1 METEI
6 LRHIPAD
13 IHNHSTLSPDGCDEP
28 MRMAERACGLGIKH
42 FALTD
47 HIECEKLESWDYAG
61 AIARSHDVFL
71 EIQIQLCVCI
81 QLIDPYPARGSHFLS
96 SSTNSFMR
104 WSAVVMCCTEYA

>member
-1 METEI
+1 MEAEI

-47 HIECEKLESWDYAG
+47 HIECEKLG
-61 AIARSHDVFL
+61 
-71 EIQIQLCVCI
+71 LCRCDSKVT
-81 QLIDPYPARGSHFLS
+81 RG
-96 SSTNSFMR
+96 
-104 WSAVVMCCTEYA
+104 VP

>member
-71 EIQIQLCVCI
+71 EIQERF
-81 QLIDPYPARGSHFLS
+81 RGKMEVYYGAELGRC
-96 SSTNSFMR
+96 STCPPLKRYSRSMTTI
-104 WSAVVMCCTEYA
+104 SC